1 MYIIAGIVLLGLAF
15 WLSNK
20 VFDNINFD
28 EVDSETNIRK
38 ENLKEK
44 YQEAQ
49 KVADVWKEND
59 KRNNS

>member
-44 YQEAQ
+44 YHEAQ